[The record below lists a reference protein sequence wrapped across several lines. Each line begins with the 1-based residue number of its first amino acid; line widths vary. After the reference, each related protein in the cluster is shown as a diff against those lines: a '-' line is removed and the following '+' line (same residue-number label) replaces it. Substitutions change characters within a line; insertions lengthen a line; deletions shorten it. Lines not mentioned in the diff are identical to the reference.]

1 MKRGRMKKQ
10 KEGTP
15 GREKIAEAMD
25 RTLEEMVLK
34 RKEIE
39 MEYSH
44 IMTQLNKL
52 LTHYKAV
59 ADERRMGNPLKDL
72 QGFFKKVM
80 EKKESITLALQA
92 EEAERKEIPTPP
104 AVTPLSLPK
113 RVVRN
118 VLRQIAWVF
127 IRWHYGELKA
137 HISNVAQDIQQHM
150 ELQSLRLQRWE
161 ELSSLQYEAQ
171 RLEVSLLSYIV
182 KVTQQIA
189 DTQRDYDEYLIDLL
203 KKLTPLVDIRDTET
217 TYMLT
222 KGSMEK
228 LDIILEEFAKKQEH
242 LHLLIIKQR
251 KELDRIL
258 ISIGNEETK

>member
-1 MKRGRMKKQ
+1 MKKQ

-15 GREKIAEAMD
+15 EREKIAQATD

-34 RKEIE
+34 RREIE

-59 ADERRMGNPLKDL
+59 ADERRMGNPLRDL

-80 EKKESITLALQA
+80 EKKESITLAPQTV
-92 EEAERKEIPTPP
+92 ETERKETLAPS
-104 AVTPLSLPK
+104 AVTPLPLLK

-137 HISNVAQDIQQHM
+137 HISSVAQDIQQHM
-150 ELQSLRLQRWE
+150 KLQSLRLQRWE

-171 RLEVSLLSYIV
+171 RLEVNLMSYIV

-203 KKLTPLVDIRDTET
+203 KKLTPLVDIKETET
-217 TYMLT
+217 TYMVT

-228 LDIILEEFAKKQEH
+228 LDIILEEFAKKQEY
-242 LHLLIIKQR
+242 LHQLIIKQR
-251 KELDRIL
+251 KKLDKFL
-258 ISIGNEETK
+258 LSLGNEQTK